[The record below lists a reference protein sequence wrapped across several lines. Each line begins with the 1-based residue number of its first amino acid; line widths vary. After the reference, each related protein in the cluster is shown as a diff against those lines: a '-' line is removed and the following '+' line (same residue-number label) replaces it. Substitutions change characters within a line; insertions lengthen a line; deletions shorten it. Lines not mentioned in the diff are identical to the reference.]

1 MIWHVMGPLSVKAPK
16 NLKRRGNISK
26 CNKFMEQKI
35 KIKSIYFKVSHAS
48 GAECRASISFSLLSN
63 EYLRRDTF

>member
-1 MIWHVMGPLSVKAPK
+1 
-16 NLKRRGNISK
+16 
-26 CNKFMEQKI
+26 MEQKI

>member
-1 MIWHVMGPLSVKAPK
+1 
-16 NLKRRGNISK
+16 
-26 CNKFMEQKI
+26 MEQKI
-35 KIKSIYFKVSHAS
+35 KIKSIYFKVRHAS